1 METLN
6 RCELLSGKCTISWVK
21 TPKEAKVSGMLV
33 LTIEKLTVPFVLLF
47 VQVLYAK
54 TEESEHK
61 ATEKHQESLHWRM
74 ATCEICSVKYN
85 SSTSLESHMEQSKH
99 AKQLSKI
106 KKMGMDAE
114 TLVCYV
120 VLLFMLNRGKVC
132 INHGL

>member
-1 METLN
+1 M
-6 RCELLSGKCTISWVK
+6 
-21 TPKEAKVSGMLV
+21 
-33 LTIEKLTVPFVLLF
+33 LLF

-54 TEESEHK
+54 TDEAEHK

-114 TLVCYV
+114 TLVCYN
-120 VLLFMLNRGKVC
+120 LLFLFMLNSGDICTMPYKKLLLPLAVGGFHWLVC
-132 INHGL
+132 QK